1 MAKRTFKMNG
11 SIYTSMMDI
20 ARELGVKR
28 VYPKDFGKYGITE
41 ITDDADKAD
50 DVAENKAA
58 EDVKKAADV
67 STENTKAENDTVV
80 EDKKA
85 DDAADDSKE
94 ESQMVKKTTKA
105 TKKAVAKPAT
115 KKAVKKTGLE
125 QFSAELRVM
134 SLDDLVTLA
143 QNEGVDDYGD
153 TIANEKIRRMRIT
166 MALKNKKFP
175 GQKLDTK
182 KVSFK
187 HVSLEA
193 LKEFA
198 QEVGVTDYTV
208 TSEERTQK
216 MWIIHALNQAG
227 YYDIPEKKDKAV
239 NE

>member
-1 MAKRTFKMNG
+1 
-11 SIYTSMMDI
+11 
-20 ARELGVKR
+20 
-28 VYPKDFGKYGITE
+28 
-41 ITDDADKAD
+41 
-50 DVAENKAA
+50 
-58 EDVKKAADV
+58 
-67 STENTKAENDTVV
+67 
-80 EDKKA
+80 
-85 DDAADDSKE
+85 
-94 ESQMVKKTTKA
+94 
-105 TKKAVAKPAT
+105 
-115 KKAVKKTGLE
+115 
-125 QFSAELRVM
+125 M